1 MQRSPQ
7 SADRARRQW
16 QIGQNHAKAGQWGAA
31 GKAFASAAK
40 LAPNDALYAL
50 NLARACM
57 KQGRMA
63 EATRE
68 AERAFRLDP
77 RSTLACALWAHCL
90 SEQKRHAEVVQ
101 ALKALPADVPRDY
114 DYYDTLARG
123 LQYSGQTQEAIATYF
138 EALAIRMDLPTVHYQ
153 LGVCFNDLGMKE
165 EAAECFHTALA
176 LGIGRHELG
185 VRGLLSYFEREVC
198 RWRQA
203 QVDLDALLTALH
215 ALPPDAAAP
224 TTPFAHVTLFDS
236 PEDQL
241 LAARSASRLLAQGVQ
256 PLPPLK
262 PRTAAEQQRR
272 LRIGYVSADFHQ
284 HATCILMAEML
295 EHHDRERFEVTLYS
309 HGKSDNTAMRQRIER
324 AAEHFVDVYRQP
336 DADIVQ
342 RMRDDG
348 IDLAVDLKGYTKDNR
363 LGLFAWRPARVQAS
377 FLGFPGTT
385 GADFIDYVVGDPV
398 VTPLAHAAHFD
409 EKIAQL
415 PVCYQPNDRQRARP
429 DVPSRAECGLPEGKL
444 VLCGFNQPFKI
455 SAEVFDSWCRLL
467 HRLPDAVLWL
477 LEWNTQVRKNI
488 ECEAQNRGI
497 DPARIVWAPRR
508 APALHMARLQQAD
521 LFIDTWP
528 CNAHTTASDAL
539 WAGVPVVTY
548 IGRTF
553 ASRVAASLNGAVGLG
568 ELVCTTVQAYE
579 DRIVALASDPAARA
593 ALHNQLVQA
602 RDGSVLFDS
611 VRFTRD
617 IEALYLRMMARHD
630 AGMAPDHLLAL
641 AAQEAN

>member
-7 SADRARRQW
+7 TADRARRQW
-16 QIGQNHAKAGQWGAA
+16 QLGQTHAKAGQWSAA
-31 GKAFASAAK
+31 SKAFASAAK
-40 LAPNDALYAL
+40 LAPHDAVYAL

-90 SEQKRHAEVVQ
+90 SEQKRHAEVVM
-101 ALKALPADVPRDY
+101 ALKLLPADVPRDY

-153 LGVCFNDLGMKE
+153 LGVCFNDIGMKE

-176 LGIGRHELG
+176 LGIGKHELG

-342 RMRDDG
+342 RIRADG
-348 IDLAVDLKGYTKDNR
+348 IDLLIDLKGYTKDNR

-385 GADFIDYVVGDPV
+385 GADFIDYIVGDPV
-398 VTPLAHAAHFD
+398 VTPIQHAAHFD

-429 DVPSRAECGLPEGKL
+429 EVPSRAECGLPEGAL

-497 DPARIVWAPRR
+497 APSRIVWAPRR

-521 LFIDTWP
+521 VFIDTWP

-553 ASRVAASLNGAVGLG
+553 ASRVAASLNGAVGLQS
-568 ELVCTTVQAYE
+568 LVCTTVQEYE
-579 DRIVALASDPAARA
+579 DRIVALACDAAARA
-593 ALHNQLVQA
+593 GLRAQLAQA
-602 RDGSVLFDS
+602 REGSVLFDS

-630 AGMAPDHLLAL
+630 AGMAPDHLLA
-641 AAQEAN
+641 